1 MDSPFSRQVIPTRP
15 MPKLTVA
22 IAADHA
28 GFPLKGLV
36 CDEVAALGFDVLDL
50 GTHGLESFD
59 YPDFGRKCAEAVAS
73 GRAARGIVICGTGLG
88 ISMAANRN
96 PGVRAAPCHDT
107 VSARLTRQHNDANI
121 LALGARLIGPE
132 VARDCVRT
140 FLTTEF
146 EGGRHAARVKKLG
159 ETAGPEVKA

>member
-1 MDSPFSRQVIPTRP
+1 

-22 IAADHA
+22 IANDHA
-28 GFPLKGLV
+28 GLLLKGLV
-36 CDEVAALGFDVLDL
+36 REEVEALGHVVLDL
-50 GTHGLESFD
+50 GTTGPESVD
-59 YPDFGRKCAEAVAS
+59 YPDFGRECAEAVAS

-96 PGVRAAPCHDT
+96 PKVRAAPCHDT
-107 VSARLTRQHNDANI
+107 VSARLTRQHNDANV

-146 EGGRHAARVKKLG
+146 EGGRHAARVNKLG
-159 ETAGPEVKA
+159 QPAGLEVKA

>member
-1 MDSPFSRQVIPTRP
+1 

-36 CDEVAALGFDVLDL
+36 REEVEALGFEVLDL
-50 GTHGLESFD
+50 GTHGPESVD
-59 YPDFGRKCAEAVAS
+59 YPDFGRKCADAVAS

-96 PGVRAAPCHDT
+96 PKVRAAPCQDP
-107 VSARLTRQHNDANI
+107 VAARLTRQHNDANI
-121 LALGARLIGPE
+121 LALGARLIGSE

-146 EGGRHAARVKKLG
+146 EGGRHTARVNKLG
-159 ETAGPEVKA
+159 QAAALEVKA